1 MGTLGRRNAGRRR
14 AGGHG
19 FVRAFCW
26 TRAREARKRRPV
38 NESRRPPAS
47 VRPRGETGTI
57 IFRFARPAIVDV
69 VWSGYIT
76 GQSCGHYPEQLER
89 LLASRRIDY
98 AIFDAL
104 GVTGFSADSRVPGGR
119 LLAACKA
126 AGARRVMVV
135 TDSSAIRMIGST
147 VALATGMSIRF
158 FATRS
163 EALEA
168 IAKHQRGD

>member
-1 MGTLGRRNAGRRR
+1 M
-14 AGGHG
+14 
-19 FVRAFCW
+19 
-26 TRAREARKRRPV
+26 
-38 NESRRPPAS
+38 NESKRSSSAS

-57 IFRFARPAIVDV
+57 VFRFARPTVVDL
-69 VWSGYIT
+69 VWTGYIT
-76 GQSCGHYPEQLER
+76 EASCGHYPEQLER
-89 LLASRRIDY
+89 LLANRKLTY

-119 LLAACKA
+119 LLAVCKN

-163 EALEA
+163 EAFEA

>member
-1 MGTLGRRNAGRRR
+1 
-14 AGGHG
+14 
-19 FVRAFCW
+19 
-26 TRAREARKRRPV
+26 V
-38 NESRRPPAS
+38 NEAKRPSAS

-57 IFRFARPAIVDV
+57 IFRFATPTIVDLI
-69 VWSGYIT
+69 WTGYIT
-76 GQSCGHYPEQLER
+76 EQSCAHYPAQLER

-98 AIFDAL
+98 AIFDAR

-119 LLAACKA
+119 LLAICKA

-158 FATRS
+158 FATRR
-163 EALEA
+163 EAFEA
-168 IAKHQRGD
+168 IERHQRGD

>member
-1 MGTLGRRNAGRRR
+1 MRRQSRSPRSR
-14 AGGHG
+14 GGSR
-19 FVRAFCW
+19 VRAFCW

-38 NESRRPPAS
+38 NESRRPSAS

-57 IFRFARPAIVDV
+57 IFRFAKPKIIDLV
-69 VWSGYIT
+69 STGYIT
-76 GQSCGHYPEQLER
+76 GPSCAHYPAQLER
-89 LLASRRIDY
+89 LLASRSIDD

-158 FATRS
+158 FATRG
-163 EALEA
+163 EALDA
-168 IAKHQRGD
+168 IAKHERGD

>member
-1 MGTLGRRNAGRRR
+1 
-14 AGGHG
+14 
-19 FVRAFCW
+19 
-26 TRAREARKRRPV
+26 V
-38 NESRRPPAS
+38 NESRRPSAS

-57 IFRFARPAIVDV
+57 IFRFAKPSIIDL
-69 VWSGYIT
+69 VWTGYIT
-76 GQSCGHYPEQLER
+76 AQSCGHYPAQLER
-89 LLASRRIDY
+89 MLAQRRIDY

-119 LLAACKA
+119 LLAVCKA

-158 FATRS
+158 FATRD
-163 EALEA
+163 EAFQA
-168 IAKHQRGD
+168 IAQHDSGY

>member
-1 MGTLGRRNAGRRR
+1 M
-14 AGGHG
+14 
-19 FVRAFCW
+19 
-26 TRAREARKRRPV
+26 
-38 NESRRPPAS
+38 NESRRPSAS

-57 IFRFARPAIVDV
+57 IFRFAKPTIIDL
-69 VWSGYIT
+69 VWTGYIT
-76 GQSCGHYPEQLER
+76 GPSCGHYPAQLER

-158 FATRS
+158 FATRG
-163 EALEA
+163 EAFDA
-168 IAKHQRGD
+168 ISKHQRGD

>member
-1 MGTLGRRNAGRRR
+1 M
-14 AGGHG
+14 
-19 FVRAFCW
+19 
-26 TRAREARKRRPV
+26 

-57 IFRFARPAIVDV
+57 VFRFARPTIVDL
-69 VWSGYIT
+69 VWTGYIT
-76 GQSCGHYPEQLER
+76 EQSCGHYPALLER

-158 FATRS
+158 FATRV
-163 EALEA
+163 EAFDA
-168 IAKHQRGD
+168 IAKHERGE